1 MRRRVNPGLG
11 VPRYDTITINASDL
25 HETGMSVTLKTVDQV
40 LGSAPTEGPALS
52 FAVGWITAREIV
64 CSRVRVE
71 VERSNSAEP
80 PPGVVSLVAPAR
92 QERELNGRDRPPR
105 RLLDVERQVEV
116 ALDAV
121 RKGRVIL
128 MFNGVQVTDI
138 DAPLQVTPVS
148 EARFLKLVP
157 LAGG

>member
-1 MRRRVNPGLG
+1 
-11 VPRYDTITINASDL
+11 
-25 HETGMSVTLKTVDQV
+25 MSVILKTIDQV
-40 LGSAPTEGPALS
+40 LGSAPMEGPPLS

-64 CSRVRVE
+64 CSRVRAE
-71 VERSNSAEP
+71 VERTNSEKP
-80 PPGVVSLVAPAR
+80 PPGVVRFIAPTP
-92 QERELNGRDRPPR
+92 QERELNGPDRPPKR
-105 RLLDVERQVEV
+105 PLDVERQVEA

-148 EARFLKLVP
+148 EARFLRLVP